1 MIIFYNDGNIL
12 IYTCSN
18 SISAINGKHNTKV
31 IHEIFGNWI
40 MPTAYNKVFWKIEL
54 LSKKAKKNHAANDT
68 THITLML

>member
-18 SISAINGKHNTKV
+18 STSAINGKHNTKV

-40 MPTAYNKVFWKIEL
+40 MPTAYNKVFWKIEG
-54 LSKKAKKNHAANDT
+54 KKNHAANDT
-68 THITLML
+68 MHITLML